1 MGSTLVLVE
10 ADEDESSNGDVEV
23 EEEEE
28 EEEDDIPGGIEE
40 DRLFSV
46 GASSARRNPGSSRPA
61 IFAFN

>member
-1 MGSTLVLVE
+1 VGSRLVLAE
-10 ADEDESSNGDVEV
+10 ADEDESNDGD
-23 EEEEE
+23 EEEE

>member
-1 MGSTLVLVE
+1 LVLAE
-10 ADEDESSNGDVEV
+10 ADEDESNDGD
-23 EEEEE
+23 EEE